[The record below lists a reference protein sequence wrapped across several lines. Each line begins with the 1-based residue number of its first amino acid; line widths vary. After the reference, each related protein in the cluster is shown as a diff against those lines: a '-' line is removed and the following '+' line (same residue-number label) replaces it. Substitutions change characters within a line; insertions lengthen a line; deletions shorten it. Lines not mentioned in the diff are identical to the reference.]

1 MRMKLLYDMAYVATL
16 EDFST
21 YLPMELRIILRT
33 PLVML
38 RGVGR

>member
-1 MRMKLLYDMAYVATL
+1 MRMKLLFDLAYVATL
-16 EDFST
+16 EHFWPW
-21 YLPMELRIILRT
+21 LKLELAVIVKT